1 MWGPLGKIFL
11 VCIVVAV
18 TVCTLAVHTA
28 AIRLTFAM
36 ARDNALP
43 FGEKLARVNPEDAD
57 ADHPGHRHRRASR
70 SLILVINI
78 GQPKIF
84 TVLTSIAIIMI
95 YLAYLMVTGPMLK
108 KRFQGQ
114 WPPKDLKAERLLHHG
129 PLGHAGQHRRRG
141 LGRRDG
147 AEPGLAA
154 RRGVRRAL
162 VQHLGCVRLHRRDP
176 RRGSALVRRQGPP
189 PHRNVWSRM
198 QRGEAEAEE
207 LPMSDTEFDYV
218 IAGGGTAGCVLAAR
232 LSEDPDV
239 TVCLVEA
246 GPSDVGDS
254 QHPPAVRVDA
264 PAGLRLRLGLSGRA
278 AGTGN
283 SFMRHA
289 RAKVLGGCSSHNSC
303 IAFWP
308 PAECLDEWVKMGAT
322 GWGAAEI
329 LPLVKRLENND
340 APGDHGHD
348 GPVRLQDVPPNDPCG
363 AAVLEAAALAGLPTV
378 AFNRGETV
386 RNGAGWFQINVGED
400 GTRMSTSHAYLHPIL
415 DTRSNLEVRTGCW
428 VSEILFDEAN
438 NATGVRYQRPDL
450 TGYDTVSARREVI
463 VTAGSID
470 TPKLLMLSGIGP
482 AEHLREIGV
491 PVRVDSPGVGSN
503 LDDHVEGLV
512 FWEASRP
519 MVTTSTQWWEIGLF
533 TTVDEGSPQP
543 DLMMHYGSVPFD
555 MNTLRRGYPT
565 TDNGFCLT
573 PNVTQGRSRG
583 TVRLRSLDF
592 RDRPKV
598 DPRYFTDPEGY
609 DERIMLT
616 GLRLARTI
624 AEQAPLRGWIARE
637 LAPGPDATTDDELL
651 DYVHK
656 THNTVYHPAATAR
669 MGSATDPM
677 AVLDPE
683 LRVKGVSRL
692 RVVDASAMP
701 KLPAVNPNITV
712 MTMAE
717 KCADLIRGT

>member
-1 MWGPLGKIFL
+1 M
-11 VCIVVAV
+11 
-18 TVCTLAVHTA
+18 
-28 AIRLTFAM
+28 R
-36 ARDNALP
+36 
-43 FGEKLARVNPEDAD
+43 
-57 ADHPGHRHRRASR
+57 
-70 SLILVINI
+70 
-78 GQPKIF
+78 
-84 TVLTSIAIIMI
+84 
-95 YLAYLMVTGPMLK
+95 
-108 KRFQGQ
+108 
-114 WPPKDLKAERLLHHG
+114 WPPSRKRTPWIRVRSVSD
-129 PLGHAGQHRRRG
+129 AG
-141 LGRRDG
+141 
-147 AEPGLAA
+147 
-154 RRGVRRAL
+154 
-162 VQHLGCVRLHRRDP
+162 
-176 RRGSALVRRQGPP
+176 
-189 PHRNVWSRM
+189 
-198 QRGEAEAEE
+198 
-207 LPMSDTEFDYV
+207 TFDYV

-239 TVCLVEA
+239 TVCLLEA
-246 GPSDVGDS
+246 GPSDVGDDNIL
-254 QHPPAVRVDA
+254 P
-264 PAGLRLRLGLSGRA
+264 LSEWMHLLDSGYDWDYPVEPQER
-278 AGTGN
+278 GN

-308 PAECLDEWVKMGAT
+308 PAECLDEWVDMGAT
-322 GWGAAEI
+322 GWSAAEI

-340 APGDHGHD
+340 APGEHGHD

-363 AAVLEAAALAGLPTV
+363 VAVLEAAALAGLPTV

-386 RNGAGWFQINVGED
+386 HNGAGWFQINVGED

-415 DTRSNLEVRTGCW
+415 DTRRNLEVRTGCW
-428 VSEILFDEAN
+428 VSEILFDEAK

-482 AEHLREIGV
+482 TAHLREVGI

-512 FWEASRP
+512 FWEASKP

-533 TTVDEGSPQP
+533 TTVDEAPDKRFAQP

-583 TVRLRSLDF
+583 TVRLRSVDF

-616 GLRLARTI
+616 GVRLARTI
-624 AEQAPLRGWIARE
+624 AEQTPLKGWVARE

-651 DYVHK
+651 DYIHQ

-669 MGSATDPM
+669 MGSVTDPM
-677 AVLDPE
+677 AVLDPQ

-717 KCADLIRGT
+717 KCADLIRKG